1 MQRLFNLSK
10 KLLPKISET
19 EMIALRSGTV
29 SFDRNVMA
37 NTVKSFNFK
46 NLKNELKTEYF
57 NEEVPKLYRAA
68 GTEPLFVNG
77 KFNQKL
83 REELKNTKAFSYIID
98 EKYGG
103 MKLPVETQSRIL
115 VKLASMN
122 PSLGVT
128 VMVPNSLGPGELLQ
142 HYGTEEQKNKYL
154 PKLVTSEYIPC
165 FGLTG
170 PHNGSDAAGK
180 IDTGKVVMKDGKK
193 CIQVSVNKRYI
204 TLAPISNL
212 VGLAFN
218 LEDPDNLLENGTT
231 GITVALLDKE
241 HPGLKLETY
250 HNPLDA
256 GFPNGTIK
264 GDLTIELDQIIGGE
278 EKCGGGWKMLM
289 ECLAAGRAI
298 SLPSSALASS
308 WVSTYGVTGYANVR
322 EQFGIPL
329 SKMQGVQEKLA
340 SMTYHSIL
348 IDSALRLSN
357 AILDS
362 GEKPSVLSAIMK
374 QQCTE
379 RARKVLD
386 GGMDIYAGSGICM
399 GENNFIAK
407 FYKSAPIGITVEG
420 SNTLT
425 RSLIVFGQG
434 LNKSHPYIGDIVT
447 NIQEDDMTGFSK
459 NIKEMINHTLKCYFD
474 SLMTVTTLK
483 SDQNKVLNNLNTVFA
498 NMVNVVSLMGGQL
511 KKEQI
516 LSGDMADIFS
526 NIYLGHALSYSFDK
540 NGFDPKIKEVCLK
553 MLNNET
559 LESMSKVK
567 NNLPLHLKM
576 LLVGHVNTNK
586 INITTKEIDFLAN
599 VVWKDKKLNK
609 YIEEQIVV
617 ENDILDKIKRCNE
630 NPTFELLDDI
640 VQVGEY
646 DI

>member
-1 MQRLFNLSK
+1 MKRIFNLSK
-10 KLLPKISET
+10 KLLPKISDT

-29 SFDRNVMA
+29 SIDRNIMA
-37 NTVKSFNFK
+37 NTIKSFDFK
-46 NLKNELKTEYF
+46 NLKNELRTEYF
-57 NEEVPKLYRAA
+57 QNEIPKLYKAA
-68 GTEPLFVNG
+68 GTEPLYVNG
-77 KFNQKL
+77 KFNQDL
-83 REELKNTKAFSYIID
+83 REKLIETKAFSYIID

-115 VKLASMN
+115 VKLASNN

-142 HYGTEEQKNKYL
+142 HYGTVEQKEKYL

-180 IDTGKVVMKDGKK
+180 IDTGKVILKDGKK
-193 CIQVSVNKRYI
+193 FIKVSVNKRYI
-204 TLAPISNL
+204 TLAPVSNL

-218 LEDPDNLLENGTT
+218 LEDPDNLLEKGH
-231 GITVALLDKE
+231 E
-241 HPGLKLETY
+241 GLKLETH

-256 GFPNGTIK
+256 GFPNGTVK
-264 GDLTIELDQIIGGE
+264 GDLLIELDQIIGGE

-308 WVSTYGVTGYANVR
+308 WVSTYGVTGYANIR
-322 EQFGIPL
+322 KQFNLPL

-340 SMTYHSIL
+340 NMTYNTIL

-425 RSLIVFGQG
+425 RSLIIFGQG
-434 LNKSHPYIGDIVT
+434 LNKSHPYIGDIVS
-447 NIQEDDMTGFSK
+447 NIQENNNEEFSK
-459 NIKEMINHTLKCYFD
+459 NIKLMVNHTLKCYFN
-474 SLMTVTTLK
+474 SLITITSFK
-483 SDQNKVLNNLNTVFA
+483 NDQNNLLYSLNSVFSNL
-498 NMVNVVSLMGGQL
+498 VNVVSLMGGQL

-526 NIYLGHALSYSFDK
+526 NLYLGHALNYSFERNDL
-540 NGFDPKIKEVCLK
+540 DPKIKNICLK
-553 MLNNET
+553 MINNEIF
-559 LESMSKVK
+559 ESMEKVK
-567 NNLPLHLKM
+567 NNLPWYLK
-576 LLVGHVNTNK
+576 LLTLGHVNTSRVNVSP
-586 INITTKEIDFLAN
+586 KEVEFLAN
-599 VVWKDKKLNK
+599 VVWSDFKLNK

-617 ENDILDKIKRCNE
+617 ENNNILEKIKNCNN
-630 NPTFELLDDI
+630 NPTEELIDDI

-646 DI
+646 KN